1 MKDFYNDAEAKE
13 TVEDM
18 LNRGKIC
25 YNSGWT
31 YSIWSSLM
39 NGTASQVKSVLD
51 SFAGSIEDT
60 VAIANED
67 IKSLNK

>member
-1 MKDFYNDAEAKE
+1 
-13 TVEDM
+13 
-18 LNRGKIC
+18 
-25 YNSGWT
+25 
-31 YSIWSSLM
+31 M

-60 VAIANED
+60 VAVANEE